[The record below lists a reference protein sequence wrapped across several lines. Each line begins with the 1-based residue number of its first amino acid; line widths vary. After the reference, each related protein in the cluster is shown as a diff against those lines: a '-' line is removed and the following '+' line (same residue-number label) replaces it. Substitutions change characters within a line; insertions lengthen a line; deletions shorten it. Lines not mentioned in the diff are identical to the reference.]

1 MFILP
6 YPNSSLGVV
15 DIGAGLVYSAI
26 FAESILVLLGGRI
39 WRTTDTESL
48 RLDIKEFVQALH
60 SFRDDPVSSTDRV
73 ELISTRGERIVDRL
87 AESKFKESQDL
98 SQELEEWLSDF
109 DEASTLPIHED
120 IATAES
126 ISEIT
131 KNLCSLVPD
140 LESNG

>member
-1 MFILP
+1 
-6 YPNSSLGVV
+6 V

-48 RLDIKEFVQALH
+48 RLDIKKFVQALD

-73 ELISTRGERIVDRL
+73 EVISTRGERIVDLL

-98 SQELEEWLSDF
+98 SQELEEWLSGF
-109 DEASTLPIHED
+109 DQASTLPIHED
-120 IATAES
+120 IATAET

-131 KNLCSLVPD
+131 KNLCSLIPD
-140 LESNG
+140 LESDA